1 MAVLNSFLQV
11 FIVLGRY
18 NFVSI
23 STTTWQGASDELSMI
38 LLYAFGKMYISSLSC
53 KSTMYYWWIISSAS
67 VSPHSSI
74 VVNFSVF
81 PAILQGPPR
90 QSGIFITSLLIRNIL
105 ISIQIMAEITSEGLI
120 FSTEIYEFLTRSQY
134 SWDIGH
140 TFVTYSNVYCCEK
153 RSLKNNLTWGTL

>member
-1 MAVLNSFLQV
+1 MYIVQATLPKTSLFPICHMAVLNSFLQV
-11 FIVLGRY
+11 FIVLGTY

-90 QSGIFITSLLIRNIL
+90 QSGFLITSLLIDHLQYNMLGLWVDCL
-105 ISIQIMAEITSEGLI
+105 IDQASHL
-120 FSTEIYEFLTRSQY
+120 LTP
-134 SWDIGH
+134 
-140 TFVTYSNVYCCEK
+140 SNGGKWE
-153 RSLKNNLTWGTL
+153 LT

>member
-38 LLYAFGKMYISSLSC
+38 LLYAFGKCTFPPCHVKVPCTIDGLYLVPLFPLTLPLLS
-53 KSTMYYWWIISSAS
+53 TFLYFLRYYR
-67 VSPHSSI
+67 VP
-74 VVNFSVF
+74 
-81 PAILQGPPR
+81 QGKV
-90 QSGIFITSLLIRNIL
+90 GFFITSLLIRNIW

-120 FSTEIYEFLTRSQY
+120 FTTEIYEFLTRSQY

-140 TFVTYSNVYCCEK
+140 TFVTYSIVYCC
-153 RSLKNNLTWGTL
+153 

>member
-1 MAVLNSFLQV
+1 MKILDHNLDCKIVSEFSFYMHDVQANLAKTSLFPIYHIAVLSSFLQV
-11 FIVLGRY
+11 FIVLERY

-81 PAILQGPPR
+81 PAILQGRPR
-90 QSGIFITSLLIRNIL
+90 QSGGYINPLFIRHIW
-105 ISIQIMAEITSEGLI
+105 ISI
-120 FSTEIYEFLTRSQY
+120 
-134 SWDIGH
+134 
-140 TFVTYSNVYCCEK
+140 
-153 RSLKNNLTWGTL
+153 